1 VGSAFVGVGPG
12 AAGRLERGRSF
23 DYGGLAVGAL
33 TSFSSLAAVDT
44 TLRSLL
50 PQRPILACH
59 NGSRH
64 AATCASVE

>member
-1 VGSAFVGVGPG
+1 VGSAFVGIGPG

-50 PQRPILACH
+50 PQRPRILACH

-64 AATCASVE
+64 AASVE